1 MLQLA
6 IQLHLQTA
14 ILELFPFQS
23 LHFLLISFI
32 IFVVMETLLIPY
44 FIVSDHSCDF
54 FVVLHLLCL
63 ATSISVLQDI
73 MQLQRYQRKVDRTY
87 VQLTVDSTFISVSV
101 SSPKILVAL
110 FSLFVQLLY
119 FCSSSMAWKKF
130 SFLEKDIFFIIS
142 IFFRSKVE
150 KHKGIERQALLFCT
164 PCSRSTYCKLSMAWR
179 HPWETATLQFFSSKM
194 CRQRDS
200 WDFSAGMMQDYYN
213 EREED
218 VGCRQT
224 CRMNTRNVWVIDL
237 RRRWERFA
245 WQEEYEWLSWQNR
258 RE

>member
-1 MLQLA
+1 MTYLFQAMLQLA

-179 HPWETATLQFFSSKM
+179 HP
-194 CRQRDS
+194 
-200 WDFSAGMMQDYYN
+200 
-213 EREED
+213 
-218 VGCRQT
+218 
-224 CRMNTRNVWVIDL
+224 
-237 RRRWERFA
+237 
-245 WQEEYEWLSWQNR
+245 
-258 RE
+258 